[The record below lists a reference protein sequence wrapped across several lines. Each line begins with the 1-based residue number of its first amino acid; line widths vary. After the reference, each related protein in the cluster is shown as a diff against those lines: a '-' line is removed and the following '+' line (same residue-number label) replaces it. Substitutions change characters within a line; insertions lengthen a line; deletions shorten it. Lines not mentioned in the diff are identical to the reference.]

1 MAKPKSGYKPGPGL
15 PSRPAYLPG
24 LNNPLT
30 PPGARVSG
38 INRGGRPKGQ
48 SKAPA
53 IKRPT
58 ARLTS
63 P

>member
-1 MAKPKSGYKPGPGL
+1 MAKAIKPKSGYKPGPGL
-15 PSRPAYLPG
+15 PSRPPFLPG

-48 SKAPA
+48 SR
-53 IKRPT
+53 RPPKP
-58 ARLTS
+58 RLTS
-63 P
+63 M